1 MTERN
6 IGALAGRVLAGQ
18 YELVKVIGD
27 GGMGRVYRGVQ
38 LSTGG
43 RVAIKVMDAWDHDAT
58 SLKRF
63 RYEAETTAQLSH
75 PNTVRILDFGS
86 DDGIFFLVMEYLPG
100 TDLTRYLRPEGQS
113 DAFVAHVLLQVA
125 CSLAEAHSRGVI
137 HRDIKPNNIML
148 LHHAGLPSFVKVID
162 FGIARAIDGPGH
174 GTMGILGTMG
184 YIAPEQMKDNV
195 QPDARTDLY
204 SLGCV
209 AYEMLCGR
217 LPFDGITHSSPPMD
231 VLEAHLR
238 SEPTTVLE
246 AKPEVDEALA
256 ELIMSLIRKRPEARP
271 PAAGELIEPLYGLRR
286 RLSPE
291 LSYGFSSPSP
301 VNGADSGHRMAVEP
315 VIRPAADAPAI
326 PGTAVYGSP
335 DGVIDSSTRLPALHL
350 DLDETPTIPGRVLT
364 EDDEGVLSSAPP
376 LTSLPRPVV
385 KRPGARPVP
394 PAIEGSAPTIQQAAK
409 LSKPS
414 ALNAP
419 VETDSRV
426 SGQWGWGGR
435 AVSKTPAQPPAVIA
449 PSGRSIRDVALVV
462 TGAAVLVGLAYLIG
476 LTI

>member
-6 IGALAGRVLAGQ
+6 ISALSGRVLAGQ
-18 YELVKVIGD
+18 YELVKVVGD
-27 GGMGRVYRGVQ
+27 GGMGRVYRGIQ

-209 AYEMLCGR
+209 AYELLCGR

-238 SEPTTVLE
+238 SDPTPVLV
-246 AKPEVDEALA
+246 AKPDVDEVLA

-291 LSYGFSSPSP
+291 LSYGFSSPP
-301 VNGADSGHRMAVEP
+301 VVNGHDPVQRVVLQPEAGPAEAV
-315 VIRPAADAPAI
+315 PAI

-335 DGVIDSSTRLPALHL
+335 EGIIDSSTQLPAL
-350 DLDETPTIPGRVLT
+350 DLGEAPTLPGSIIT
-364 EDDEGVLSSAPP
+364 EDAEGVVSSAPP
-376 LTSLPRPVV
+376 LDALPRTTL
-385 KRPGARPVP
+385 KRAHPAPRLV
-394 PAIEGSAPTIQQAAK
+394 AIEGAAPSVSQQHPVNPPPPAQT
-409 LSKPS
+409 PPDQ
-414 ALNAP
+414 AP
-419 VETDSRV
+419 KRA
-426 SGQWGWGGR
+426 SGQWSWGDRPSTHSSGLK
-435 AVSKTPAQPPAVIA
+435 STPEPT
-449 PSGRSIRDVALVV
+449 SGRSVKDIGLATAGALTLVAL
-462 TGAAVLVGLAYLIG
+462 GYLIA
-476 LTI
+476 LAL

>member
-18 YELVKVIGD
+18 YELVKMIGD
-27 GGMGRVYRGVQ
+27 GGMGRVYRGIQ

-209 AYEMLCGR
+209 AYELLCGR

-238 SEPTTVLE
+238 SEPTPVLE
-246 AKPEVDEALA
+246 AKPEVDEVLA

-291 LSYGFSSPSP
+291 LSYGFSSPP
-301 VNGADSGHRMAVEP
+301 LNNGADSGHRMMMDP
-315 VIRPAADAPAI
+315 VMSPAAASPAI
-326 PGTAVYGSP
+326 PGTAIYGSP
-335 DGVIDSSTRLPALHL
+335 EGVIDSSTKLPAL
-350 DLDETPTIPGRVLT
+350 DFGEAPTIPGQIMT
-364 EDDEGVLSSAPP
+364 EDEDGVLSSAPP
-376 LTSLPRPVV
+376 LTDLPRAT
-385 KRPGARPVP
+385 ARRSNP
-394 PAIEGSAPTIQQAAK
+394 PPSLVAIAGTAPTSTVGDTIPSQTTP
-409 LSKPS
+409 KP
-414 ALNAP
+414 P
-419 VETDSRV
+419 PTV
-426 SGQWGWGGR
+426 SGQWSWGAR
-435 AVSKTPAQPPAVIA
+435 SHASKPTPITAET
-449 PSGRSIRDVALVV
+449 STGRSRRDIALVV
-462 TGAAVLVGLAYLIG
+462 AGALALVGLVYVIG
-476 LTI
+476 QIL